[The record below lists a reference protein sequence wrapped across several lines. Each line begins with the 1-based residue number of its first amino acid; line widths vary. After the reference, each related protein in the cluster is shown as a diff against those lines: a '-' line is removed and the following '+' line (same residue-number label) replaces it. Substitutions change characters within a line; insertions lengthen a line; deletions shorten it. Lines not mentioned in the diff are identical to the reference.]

1 MMWLWMLIA
10 VAVGIVIGALGASI
24 GYESRE
30 EPDGVLIVNRNEDEP
45 GEGLYLQLWREPKT
59 LKSREMV
66 GLRVMTVDRKDDQ
79 KSDQSGN
86 WKATDVK

>member
-1 MMWLWMLIA
+1 MLWLWMLIA
-10 VAVGIVIGALGASI
+10 VAVGIVIGALGASM

-30 EPDGVLIVNRNEDEP
+30 KPDGVLIVNRNEDEP

-66 GLRVMTVDRKDDQ
+66 GLRVMLVDK
-79 KSDQSGN
+79 KSNRGSDWN
-86 WKATDVK
+86 DNRKATDVK